1 MTSIEESEIIV
12 MLEHKGYSG
21 RVVFDDE
28 ADLFHGELIGLRDV
42 VTFQGRSTDELRLAF
57 EESVDDYLE
66 FCDERSESP
75 NAPPKVQV
83 VLPLPD
89 TLADRLHDRATAAH
103 MTDEA
108 WVIRLLEDH
117 LRTQQP

>member
-1 MTSIEESEIIV
+1 
-12 MLEHKGYSG
+12 MLEHKGYTG

-42 VTFQGRSTDELRLAF
+42 VTFQGRSTEELRQAF

-66 FCDERSESP
+66 FSDERSEPP

-89 TLADRLHDRATAAH
+89 TLANRIHDQATAAQ
-103 MTDEA
+103 MTNEA
-108 WVIRLLEDH
+108 WVIHVLENH
-117 LRTQQP
+117 LTTQQP